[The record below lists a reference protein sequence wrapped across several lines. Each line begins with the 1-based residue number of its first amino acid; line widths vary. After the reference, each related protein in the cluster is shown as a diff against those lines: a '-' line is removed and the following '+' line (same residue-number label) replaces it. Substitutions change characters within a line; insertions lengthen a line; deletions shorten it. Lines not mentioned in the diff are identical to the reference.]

1 MRRTRSAV
9 AAALTAVSLLGAACS
24 SGGSG
29 NASAAAAAAG
39 ADNVALYDN
48 SVVHDIAVTF
58 VQAAYDEMVDAYVQS
73 QDKHWIEATI
83 TIDGVTLEK
92 VGMRLKGNSSL
103 RGLARAGGGGQ
114 NGVTRTEPE
123 SLPWLVRFDKYVEG
137 QTYQGRSEVVIR
149 GNNTET
155 SLNEAVALE
164 LIGLSGAATQKAFST
179 RFTVNGGT
187 QVLRLAIESPNDDWE
202 QSTFDTEGILYKA
215 ESTGDYSYRG
225 TDPKS
230 YDEVFDQ
237 ESDTENENL
246 APLISFLDFINN
258 SSDATFAADL
268 GKHFDI
274 AAFARY
280 LALQD
285 LVANWDD
292 IDGPGNNSYLRYDEE
307 TKQFTV
313 LSWDLNLAFN
323 GTGGPGGAGG
333 IGGAQPPAGAQP
345 PSGGFQPPAGG
356 QPPAGARTQP
366 PGAGQAPAGGLQV
379 RPGGPGGRSNILVQR
394 FQANTTFAAMYNQA
408 KTDLKA
414 DLFSSGKAGEVLS
427 RWSGVLTAHAG
438 DLVDAATVE
447 RETANISR
455 MFA

>member
-1 MRRTRSAV
+1 MALRRPSGWVAAMRRAQSILTSALLVV
-9 AAALTAVSLLGAACS
+9 ALVGAACS
-24 SGGSG
+24 SGGGPSP
-29 NASAAAAAAG
+29 AATGRTAG

-58 VQAAYDEMVDAYVQS
+58 DQAAYDAMVDTYVS
-73 QDKHWIEATI
+73 SEDKEWIEAAI
-83 TIDGVTLEK
+83 TIDGVTMSK

-103 RGLARAGGGGQ
+103 RGLARGGGAGGAP
-114 NGVTRTEPE
+114 NGVTRTQPQ
-123 SLPWLVRFDKYVEG
+123 SLPWLIRFDKYVDG

-149 GNNTET
+149 GNNTAT

-179 RFTVNGGT
+179 RFRVNGGA

-202 QSTFDTEGILYKA
+202 ETTFDGEGILYKA

-225 TDPKS
+225 TDPKA

-237 ESDTENENL
+237 ENDTDHENL

-258 SSDATFAADL
+258 SNDATFAAEL
-268 GKHFDI
+268 GKRLDV
-274 AAFARY
+274 AALARY

-285 LVANWDD
+285 LVGNFDN
-292 IDGPGNNSYLRYDEE
+292 IDGPGNNSYLRYDEA

-323 GTGGPGGAGG
+323 AGPGGGMGG
-333 IGGAQPPAGAQP
+333 MGGAQPPAGGVRQAP
-345 PSGGFQPPAGG
+345 PGG
-356 QPPAGARTQP
+356 QLPAGAGPQP
-366 PGAGQAPAGGLQV
+366 RA
-379 RPGGPGGRSNILVQR
+379 GGPGGKTNILVQR
-394 FQANTTFAAMYNQA
+394 FQANPSFAALVTQA

-414 DLFSSGKAGEVLS
+414 QLYTSGKAAEVLN
-427 RWSGVLTAHAG
+427 RWTGVLTAGAG
-438 DLVDAATVE
+438 DLVDAATVQ
-447 RETANISR
+447 REAATISR
-455 MFA
+455 LFA